1 MREEELAK
9 KYLQELN
16 NLKVVKSYGPY
27 QISVPLK
34 SSEFEHVDLDS
45 LQNKL
50 KSMGM
55 YVTIQSQPNKNIFK
69 ADERR
74 LIVSLTP
81 FE

>member
-1 MREEELAK
+1 MREEELASK
-9 KYLQELN
+9 FQMELN
-16 NLKVVKSYGPY
+16 NLKKINSYGPY
-27 QISVPLK
+27 QISVPLQ
-34 SSEFEHVDLDS
+34 STEFENVDLDA

-55 YVTIQSQPNKNIFK
+55 YVTIQANSTKSIFK
-69 ADERR
+69 PSEKR